1 MFGALV
7 RITGVDTLENFRVA
21 LRFSDGTQKEVD
33 LAPFLW
39 GPVFENIRSDP
50 DVFRSVHV
58 VGSTIGWDNGAD
70 IDPYVLYYDLKPEWM
85 DSEAQLEH
93 RN

>member
-7 RITGVDTLENFRVA
+7 RITHVETLQNFRVA

-39 GPVFENIRSDP
+39 GSLFENIRTDP

-58 VGSTIGWDNGAD
+58 LGSTIGWDNGAD
-70 IDPYVLYYDLKPEWM
+70 IDPYVLYYGLKPEWM